1 MKVSNLNDTSDSYPG
16 TGIVDSPQSVAR
28 GVSRIEAREAELGL
42 FKEGP
47 VCSFVLRQ
55 VRQRQRQVER
65 VVVSQRSA
73 PADNIEQ
80 PIVGEEWRCGCCI
93 WHAVCII

>member
-1 MKVSNLNDTSDSYPG
+1 MRVSNTSDSYPE

-47 VCSFVLRQ
+47 CLFLCSPPGETETETGRASRRLAEKRPSRQ
-55 VRQRQRQVER
+55 HRTAHRR
-65 VVVSQRSA
+65 
-73 PADNIEQ
+73 
-80 PIVGEEWRCGCCI
+80 
-93 WHAVCII
+93 